1 MNLSGSEAALQH
13 HHYILSQD
21 MEGKHIP
28 ESHVALRFDWPAICG
43 VRQNF
48 ILFCILFPDQ
58 KVLGNPTQN
67 LDNICQIFQFF
78 FGIDWLVLG
87 TSWE

>member
-28 ESHVALRFDWPAICG
+28 ESHAALRFDWPAICG
-43 VRQNF
+43 VRPEF
-48 ILFCILFPDQ
+48 HTALHPS
-58 KVLGNPTQN
+58 
-67 LDNICQIFQFF
+67 
-78 FGIDWLVLG
+78 FGPEDSEQPRPKSG
-87 TSWE
+87 